1 MIIGIDG
8 NEANVSRRTGS
19 GQYAFNLLHSLAKI
33 DREHIFYI
41 YLKSAPLSDLPPQN
55 QSWHYVVLK
64 PQKLW
69 TKIALPLRLLFNP
82 QKLDLFYSPGHYL
95 PAFSKIKLI
104 PTIHDIGYLQ
114 YQDQFTKKDLYQ
126 LINWTQSSLKQAS
139 HIIAVSEF
147 TKKELQKEY
156 KIPPQ
161 KISIVYNGINSPQKI
176 TNTDIQ
182 QTLRKFKI
190 NHPYFLALGT
200 LKPNKNYPFLIESF
214 SNFLK
219 LSNTKAL
226 SYQLVIAGKKG
237 WLFDDIQKVLKKL
250 KIKNEVIFTDY
261 ISEKEKDCLYSQAI
275 SLIIPSTYEGFGI
288 PAIEAQIRHCPVIAS
303 NIPPLSEV
311 LGDSALFIDPKKTKT
326 LTDAFKKITQ
336 KAIREK
342 LIKSGLVNASRFTW
356 DNSAKQL
363 ISVFN
368 QV

>member
-19 GQYAFNLLHSLAKI
+19 GQYTFNLLHSLHQLN
-33 DREHIFYI
+33 RENHFFI
-41 YLKSAPLSDLPPQN
+41 YLKSIPLSDMPPEN
-55 QSWHYVVLK
+55 KNWHYVILK

-69 TKIALPLRLLFNP
+69 TKIALPFHLLFNP

-95 PAFSKIKLI
+95 PAFSKIKSI

-126 LINWTQSSLKQAS
+126 LVNWTKNSLQLAT
-139 HIIAVSEF
+139 HIVAVSQF

-156 KIPPQ
+156 KIPPK
-161 KISIVYNGINSPQKI
+161 KISIVYNGINSPKKVS
-176 TNTDIQ
+176 TVEIQ
-182 QTLRKFKI
+182 QVLKKFKI
-190 NHPYFLALGT
+190 TQPYFLALGT
-200 LKPNKNYPFLIESF
+200 LKPNKNYPFLIKSF

-219 LSNTKAL
+219 DQNTKGL
-226 SYQLVIAGKKG
+226 SHQLVIAGKKG

-275 SLIIPSTYEGFGI
+275 SLVIPSTYEGFGI
-288 PAIEAQIRHCPVIAS
+288 PAIEAQIRRCPVIAS
-303 NIPPLSEV
+303 NIPSLSEV
-311 LGDSALFIDPKKTKT
+311 LGNSALFINPQQEST

-336 KAIREK
+336 KTIRSK
-342 LIKSGLVNASRFTW
+342 LIKDGFINATKYTW

-368 QV
+368 RV